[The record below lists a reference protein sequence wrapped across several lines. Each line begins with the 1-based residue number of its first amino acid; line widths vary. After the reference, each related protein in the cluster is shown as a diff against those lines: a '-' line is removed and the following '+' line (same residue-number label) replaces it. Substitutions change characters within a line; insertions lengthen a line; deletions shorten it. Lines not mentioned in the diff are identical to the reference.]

1 MSVRVQPRHAIS
13 HAANFSLLPFL
24 KKGYSM
30 GDYA

>member
-1 MSVRVQPRHAIS
+1 MSMRVQPHQGIS
-13 HAANFSLLPFL
+13 LSANFSLLPFL